1 MPIPTDPV
9 PRPVSPRE
17 RRQYAETIALLAR
30 QHIELVEEGR
40 EDTDPAGMNRI
51 AERFMVPASRIRI
64 DCLTRADGI
73 SRGRMVKTRS
83 SSTSA
88 IQKILWVDSGATS

>member
-30 QHIELVEEGR
+30 QHLELVEEGR
-40 EDTDPAGMNRI
+40 EDADPAGIEGI
-51 AERFMVPASRIRI
+51 AERFMVPASMI
-64 DCLTRADGI
+64 RADYLAHAAGI
-73 SRGRMVKTRS
+73 ACG
-83 SSTSA
+83 
-88 IQKILWVDSGATS
+88 